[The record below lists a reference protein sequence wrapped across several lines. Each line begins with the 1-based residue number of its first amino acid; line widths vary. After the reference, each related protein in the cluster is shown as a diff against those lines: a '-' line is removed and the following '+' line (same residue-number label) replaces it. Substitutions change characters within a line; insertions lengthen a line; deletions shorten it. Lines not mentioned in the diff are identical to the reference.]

1 MPAASDHDADLLAHV
16 LNHFETSAETK
27 RRYAAGSAPDLVRVA
42 HWVADCFANGGKLML
57 CGNGGS
63 AAESQHIA
71 AEFTSVLS
79 QDFPRR
85 ALPAVSL
92 TTDTSFL
99 TARGNDYG
107 FDSVFAR
114 QLEAIGRRGD
124 LLFAYTT
131 SGNSKNILAA
141 LDAAKRLGVRSV
153 GFTGQT
159 GGKLKDVADL
169 ALCVPSDRTAFIQEC
184 HTAMGH
190 VIVAVAEKIIFN
202 PDGSERLPAK

>member
-1 MPAASDHDADLLAHV
+1 MPDPSSNDALLEHVRDHFAA
-16 LNHFETSAETK
+16 SAETK
-27 RRYAAGSAPDLVRVA
+27 RRYAAEHAADLVTVA
-42 HWVADCFANGGKLML
+42 RWVADCFAAGGKLLL

-85 ALPAVSL
+85 ALPAIAL

-107 FDSVFAR
+107 FDSVFSR
-114 QLEAIGRRGD
+114 QLEAVGRAGD

-141 LDAAKRLGVRSV
+141 LEMARRLGIRTV
-153 GFTGQT
+153 GFTGSS
-159 GGKLKDVADL
+159 GGNMKGLVDL
-169 ALCVPSDRTAFIQEC
+169 ALCVPADKTAFIQEC

-190 VIVAVAEKIIFN
+190 VIVAVAEKIMFN
-202 PDGSERLPAK
+202 PDCSDRTSTK

>member
-1 MPAASDHDADLLAHV
+1 MASNSTDNALLDYARE
-16 LNHFETSAETK
+16 HFARSAETK
-27 RRYAAGSAPDLVRVA
+27 RAYAAEHAADLLTAAR
-42 HWVADCFANGGKLML
+42 WVAECFAAGGKLLL

-63 AAESQHIA
+63 AAEAQHIA
-71 AEFTSVLS
+71 AEFTSTLT
-79 QDFPRR
+79 QDFPRK
-85 ALPAVSL
+85 ALPAISL

-114 QLEAIGRRGD
+114 QLEAIGRAGD

-141 LDAAKRLGVRSV
+141 LETARGLRIRTV
-153 GFTGQT
+153 GFTGRS
-159 GGKLKDVADL
+159 GGKARALVDL
-169 ALCVPSDRTAFIQEC
+169 ALCVPADATMLIQEC

-190 VIVAVAEKIIFN
+190 MIVAIAEKLMFN
-202 PDGSERLPAK
+202 ADGSLTKNTT

>member
-1 MPAASDHDADLLAHV
+1 MPGSHDDNSAYLDHV
-16 LNHFETSAETK
+16 REHFAGSAETK
-27 RRYAAGSAPDLVRVA
+27 RRFAEASAAELVTVA
-42 HWVADCFANGGKLML
+42 HWVAKCFTAGGKLLL

-107 FDSVFAR
+107 FDSIFAR
-114 QLEAIGRRGD
+114 QIEAIGRQGD

-131 SGNSKNILAA
+131 SGESKNILAA
-141 LDAAKRLGVRSV
+141 VDAAKRLGIRSV
-153 GFTGQT
+153 GFTGRS
-159 GGKLKDVADL
+159 GGKLKDRVDL
-169 ALCVPSDRTAFIQEC
+169 ALCAPSDKTAFIQEC
-184 HTAMGH
+184 HTAIGH
-190 VIVAVAEKIIFN
+190 VIVAVAEKIMFN
-202 PDGSERLPAK
+202 PDGSDRLPAH

>member
-1 MPAASDHDADLLAHV
+1 MPSSHHDDGAYLAHV
-16 LNHFETSAETK
+16 REHFATSAETK
-27 RRYAAGSAPDLVRVA
+27 RRYAAESAADLVTVA
-42 HWVADCFANGGKLML
+42 HWVADCFTAGGKLLL

-85 ALPAVSL
+85 ALPAIAL
-92 TTDTSFL
+92 TTDASFL
-99 TARGNDYG
+99 TARSNDYG

-114 QLEAIGRRGD
+114 QLEAIGRQGD

-141 LDAAKRLGVRSV
+141 LDAARQLGIRTV
-153 GFTGQT
+153 GFSGRT
-159 GGKLKDVADL
+159 GGKMKDMVDL
-169 ALCVPSDRTAFIQEC
+169 ALCAPADATAPIQEC

-190 VIVAVAEKIIFN
+190 AIVAIAEKILFN
-202 PDGSERLPAK
+202 PDGSDRLLTN